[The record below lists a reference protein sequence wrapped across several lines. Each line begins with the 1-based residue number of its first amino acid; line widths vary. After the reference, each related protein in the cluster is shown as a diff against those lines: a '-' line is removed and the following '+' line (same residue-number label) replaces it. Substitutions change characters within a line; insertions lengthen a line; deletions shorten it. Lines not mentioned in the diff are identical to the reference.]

1 VGEWLGGGVRAGVS
15 KSMSSSASVARGA
28 ASRTFGSTV
37 RHGNR
42 RGSWNT
48 MPSVPCAGSATPPS
62 KSRSSPATIR
72 SSVVLPQPDGPTS
85 AATFPLPRLNASS
98 PSTWSFP
105 PEAARKDFC
114 LMLTSSRSR
123 APTGDMSFKRL
134 HQERFDCQHDGDEG
148 ESIGQDARDV
158 EQLERNPDLEADAV
172 RTPEQLDNEHN
183 LPNQRQAGAG
193 GGSEIGCELR
203 QYDVAHARPRPHA
216 KHLGHV
222 VEGA

>member
-1 VGEWLGGGVRAGVS
+1 
-15 KSMSSSASVARGA
+15 
-28 ASRTFGSTV
+28 
-37 RHGNR
+37 
-42 RGSWNT
+42 

-62 KSRSSPATIR
+62 KSRSSPATMR

-85 AATFPLPRLNASS
+85 AATCPLPRLNASS

-123 APTGDMSFKRL
+123 APAGDMSFKRL
-134 HQERFDCQHDGDEG
+134 HQERFDCQHDRDEG

-172 RTPEQLDNEHN
+172 RASERAPSRTVTV
-183 LPNQRQAGAG
+183 AI
-193 GGSEIGCELR
+193 GSLFSATAAIAAVSVSPA
-203 QYDVAHARPRPHA
+203 QT
-216 KHLGHV
+216 
-222 VEGA
+222 